1 MSKHVTSEHKHSTC
15 RSLIEAGRRSKD
27 FQGRGE
33 GKLNCYLKGVSMDVF
48 EFSEE

>member
-15 RSLIEAGRRSKD
+15 SGLIEAGRRSKD

-33 GKLNCYLKGVSMDVF
+33 GNLYCYLKGGSMDMF